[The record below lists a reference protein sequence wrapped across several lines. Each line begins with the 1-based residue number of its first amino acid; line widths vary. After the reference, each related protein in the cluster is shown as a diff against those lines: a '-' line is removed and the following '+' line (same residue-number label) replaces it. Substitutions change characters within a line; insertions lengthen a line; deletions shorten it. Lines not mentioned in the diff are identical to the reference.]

1 MHQGQRVAWNAALMI
16 AKQAIM
22 AVLSV
27 VYVGYLARRLGVAAW
42 GELQASL
49 AITSMAAVV
58 AGLGVRGYLAREIAV
73 TPELGPRHL
82 GSALV
87 VRGAMGATTLLCA
100 TLFTVATRSGEG
112 ATLVV
117 IAAASQLATIL
128 YTTMWLSFEAHE
140 RFQYILYVELGA
152 RIFVIA
158 LSVALVAS
166 GLGVVAAAG
175 ALALG
180 NAIEL
185 VLTYHF
191 LRTRLYQP
199 RLEVGMRE
207 LLAIAKKS
215 IPLGLI
221 GALLGVIRQADRVI
235 LRWLDGEAAVGVFS
249 AAWVLVEQLE
259 LISDLVLGA
268 AFAAGMRLYAKDQ
281 PGFVK
286 LFRTAIVVATALG
299 LPLAA
304 GVSIVAP
311 DVVALVYEGRDFA
324 GTSDVLRVL
333 AWHVPATFA
342 FQVAALPL
350 LASKRERKLGAVLAP
365 TLAAN
370 VALDMWLVPRH
381 GALGAAFAALVA
393 SVGML
398 VATGILALR
407 YVREAPI
414 GRLGG
419 ATLATVLMTIV
430 ALLAL
435 KTVGLWA
442 AVIAGSITHVALL
455 LALRVVTIAEVRA
468 LARRKPEKS
477 RDAAVT

>member
-1 MHQGQRVAWNAALMI
+1 MAWNAALMI
-16 AKQAIM
+16 VKQAIM

-49 AITSMAAVV
+49 AIASMAAVV

-87 VRGAMGATTLLCA
+87 VRGAMGVTTLLCA
-100 TLFTVATRSGEG
+100 ALFTVATRSGEG

-152 RIFVIA
+152 RLFVIG

-166 GLGVVAAAG
+166 GFGVVAAAG
-175 ALALG
+175 VLALG

-185 VLTYHF
+185 ALTYHF

-199 RLEVGMRE
+199 RVEVGLGE
-207 LLAIAKKS
+207 LVAIAKKS

-235 LRWLDGEAAVGVFS
+235 LRWLDGESAVGVFS
-249 AAWVLVEQLE
+249 AAWVLIEQLE
-259 LISDLVLGA
+259 LLSDLVLGA
-268 AFAAGMRLYAKDQ
+268 AFAAGMRLYAHDQ

-304 GVSIVAP
+304 GVSLVAP

-350 LASKRERKLGAVLAP
+350 LASKGERQLGAVLGPA
-365 TLAAN
+365 LVAN

-381 GALGAAFAALVA
+381 GALGAAFAALVT

-398 VATGILALR
+398 MATGTLVLR

-414 GRLGG
+414 GRLFG
-419 ATLATVLMTIV
+419 ATIATVAMTLV
-430 ALLAL
+430 ALFAL
-435 KTVGLWA
+435 KMLGLWA
-442 AVIAGSITHVALL
+442 AVIAGAITHVALL

-468 LARRKPEKS
+468 LARRKPEKD
-477 RDAAVT
+477 RQAAAT

>member
-27 VYVGYLARRLGVAAW
+27 IYVGYLARRLGVAAW

-49 AITSMAAVV
+49 AITTMAAVV

-73 TPELGPRHL
+73 RPELGPRHL
-82 GSALV
+82 GSALI

-100 TLFTVATRSGEG
+100 AGITVATRSGTG
-112 ATLVV
+112 AWLVI
-117 IAAASQLATIL
+117 IAAASQFATVL

-152 RIFVIA
+152 RVFVIA
-158 LSVALVAS
+158 LSFVLVAA
-166 GLGVVAAAG
+166 GFGVLAAAG

-185 VLTYHF
+185 ALTYHF

-199 RLEVGMRE
+199 RLEVGLRE
-207 LLAIAKKS
+207 LASIAKKS
-215 IPLGLI
+215 LPFGLI

-235 LRWLDGEAAVGVFS
+235 LRWLDGESAVGVFS

-268 AFAAGMRLYAKDQ
+268 AFAAGMRLYAHDKV
-281 PGFVK
+281 GFVK
-286 LFRTAIVVATALG
+286 LFRTAMVVATALG

-304 GVSIVAP
+304 GVCLVAE

-324 GTSDVLRVL
+324 GTSSVLRVL

-350 LASKRERKLGAVLAP
+350 LASKREGKLGAVLAP
-365 TLAAN
+365 ALVAN
-370 VALDMWLVPRH
+370 VALDMWLVPKH
-381 GALGAAFAALVA
+381 GALGAAVAALVVG
-393 SVGML
+393 VGML
-398 VATGILALR
+398 VATGAFALR
-407 YVREAPI
+407 YMRQAPL

-419 ATLATVLMTIV
+419 AALATGIMTLA
-430 ALLAL
+430 AALAL
-435 KTVGLWA
+435 RTLGLWA
-442 AVIAGSITHVALL
+442 AVVAGAITHVALL
-455 LALRVVTIAEVRA
+455 VALRVVTLAEMRA
-468 LARRKPEKS
+468 LARRKPDKS
-477 RDAAVT
+477 REATAT